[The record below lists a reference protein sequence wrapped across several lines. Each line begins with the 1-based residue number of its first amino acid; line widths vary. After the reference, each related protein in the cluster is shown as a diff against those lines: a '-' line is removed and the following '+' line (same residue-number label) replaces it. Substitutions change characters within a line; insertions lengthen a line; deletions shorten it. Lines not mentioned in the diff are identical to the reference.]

1 MGQQLIY
8 GVGPD
13 GKTAVPVSVDVDGKV
28 AVAGA
33 TGGYAANPSAS
44 FTRPAD
50 TTAYASGDLIA
61 NSTTAGSVVPMQFTV
76 AREAA
81 GSFMIR
87 RVKIATTNASALN
100 AQKRL
105 HLYSAAPTPANGD
118 NGAFSTSGAATYLGA
133 FDVTIDRSF
142 TDGACG
148 FGVPVN
154 GSDIVV
160 KLAAGQIIYGLLEA
174 RSAIT
179 PASGSTITTTLEVL
193 QN

>member
-1 MGQQLIY
+1 M
-8 GVGPD
+8 
-13 GKTAVPVSVDVDGKV
+13 AMDVV
-28 AVAGA
+28 LVNPA
-33 TGGYAANPSAS
+33 TGKSYLSSGYAANPSAS

-100 AQKRL
+100 TQKRL

-118 NGAFSTSGAATYLGA
+118 NGAFSTSGRSTYLGA
-133 FDVTIDRSF
+133 FDVTIDRAF

-148 FGVPVN
+148 FGVPVT

-179 PASGSTITTTLEVL
+179 PVSAGTITTTLEVL

>member
-1 MGQQLIY
+1 MSGSFGI
-8 GVGPD
+8 
-13 GKTAVPVSVDVDGKV
+13 K
-28 AVAGA
+28 
-33 TGGYAANPSAS
+33 GYAANPSAS

-50 TTAYASGDLIA
+50 TTAYAIGDLIA

-87 RVKIATTNASALN
+87 RVKLAKSNAGALN
-100 AQKRL
+100 AQLRL

-133 FDVTIDRSF
+133 FDATLDRAF
-142 TDGACG
+142 TDGVVG

-160 KLAAGQIIYGLLEA
+160 KLAAGQVVFGLIEA
-174 RSAIT
+174 RSAFT
-179 PASGSTITTTLEVL
+179 PASASTITATLEVL